1 MYVVLFIR
9 SLLFFIDCIPVS
21 YIINVFI
28 FLFIHFYTG
37 PVLIA
42 VFITEMV
49 ILFKRVIIIIIIII
63 IITAFVVCG
72 LTDEH
77 PRDG

>member
-1 MYVVLFIR
+1 M
-9 SLLFFIDCIPVS
+9 
-21 YIINVFI
+21 
-28 FLFIHFYTG
+28 
-37 PVLIA
+37 IA

-63 IITAFVVCG
+63 IIITAFVVCG

-77 PRDG
+77 PRNG

>member
-1 MYVVLFIR
+1 M
-9 SLLFFIDCIPVS
+9 
-21 YIINVFI
+21 
-28 FLFIHFYTG
+28 
-37 PVLIA
+37 IA

-49 ILFKRVIIIIIIII
+49 ILFKRVIIIIIIIII

>member
-1 MYVVLFIR
+1 M
-9 SLLFFIDCIPVS
+9 
-21 YIINVFI
+21 
-28 FLFIHFYTG
+28 
-37 PVLIA
+37 IA

>member
-1 MYVVLFIR
+1 MHPSFV
-9 SLLFFIDCIPVS
+9 
-21 YIINVFI
+21 NVFI

-63 IITAFVVCG
+63 IIITAFVVCG

>member
-1 MYVVLFIR
+1 M
-9 SLLFFIDCIPVS
+9 
-21 YIINVFI
+21 
-28 FLFIHFYTG
+28 
-37 PVLIA
+37 IA

-49 ILFKRVIIIIIIII
+49 ILFKRVIIIIIV

-77 PRDG
+77 PRDD